1 MDYKRPNMRAQP
13 EGMAF
18 YKDINEF
25 LLYVIKGKLHCYSSS
40 VARWTTEVH
49 DERFAGVNVSSNIS
63 PCIVSEAQVLV
74 LLIVVPRYMH
84 FNL

>member
-25 LLYVIKGKLHCYSSS
+25 LLYVIKGKLHPLLLFISCY
-40 VARWTTEVH
+40 V
-49 DERFAGVNVSSNIS
+49 D
-63 PCIVSEAQVLV
+63 
-74 LLIVVPRYMH
+74 Y
-84 FNL
+84 